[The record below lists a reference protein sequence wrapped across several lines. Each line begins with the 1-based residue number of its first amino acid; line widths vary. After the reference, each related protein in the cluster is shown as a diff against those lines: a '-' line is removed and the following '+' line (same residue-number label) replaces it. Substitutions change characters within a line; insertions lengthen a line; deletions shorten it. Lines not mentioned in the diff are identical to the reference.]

1 MGNRDAMEALKWHE
15 KLFKQHWTEP
25 RPAPLVMTD
34 TEILDW
40 LNEWCDGYEY
50 TYPTKTHSA
59 VFTLNCVDMKVSGS
73 SLREAVQL
81 AAAKWKEANDE

>member
-1 MGNRDAMEALKWHE
+1 MGTVDQFAEL
-15 KLFKQHWTEP
+15 WTEP

-40 LNEWCDGYEY
+40 LNEWCDGYVY
-50 TYPTKTHSA
+50 TYPTKTHNA
-59 VFTLNCVDMKVSGS
+59 LFTLYCVDMKVSGQ

-81 AAAKWKEANDE
+81 AAAKKTEEN

>member
-1 MGNRDAMEALKWHE
+1 MSDASEFLQWQE
-15 KLFKQHWTEP
+15 DSRRNLTEH
-25 RPAPLVMTD
+25 RPVPLEMTD

-50 TYPTKTHSA
+50 TYPA
-59 VFTLNCVDMKVSGS
+59 VMQASIFTLNCVDMKVSGA

-81 AAAKWKEANDE
+81 AAAKALEINS